1 MTDSPSLP
9 WALDPEVA
17 SILEYL
23 PEGDLSDVH
32 AARAQM
38 DGLIAQFA
46 AGAADTS
53 ALVVVDHVAPGSG
66 DQPDVPVRVYTPLG
80 DGPEGGRAA
89 LCYLHGGGFVM
100 GSVETEHLSAAQV
113 ATELGV
119 VVVSVDYR
127 LAPEYPFPAPPED
140 CYHALCWM
148 HAEAEALGIDPDR
161 IAVMGSSAGG
171 GLSAAVAL
179 MARDRGGPALCFQFL
194 GFPELDDRLETT
206 SMRTFVDTPLWRRPN
221 AEWSWRYYLGD
232 DGPPEGG
239 VREEVSP
246 YAAPARA
253 TDLAGLPPA
262 YISAQEFDP
271 LRDEALIYALRLLEA
286 GVSVEVHHFPGTY
299 HGSVAATFAEVS
311 KRQIREQYDVL
322 RRRLG
327 LP

>member
-80 DGPEGGRAA
+80 DGPEGGHAA

-100 GSVETEHLSAAQV
+100 GSIETEHLSAAQV

-119 VVVSVDYR
+119 VVVSVEYR
-127 LAPEYPFPAPPED
+127 LAPEHPFPAPRTATTR
-140 CYHALCWM
+140 C
-148 HAEAEALGIDPDR
+148 
-161 IAVMGSSAGG
+161 AG
-171 GLSAAVAL
+171 
-179 MARDRGGPALCFQFL
+179 C
-194 GFPELDDRLETT
+194 T
-206 SMRTFVDTPLWRRPN
+206 RRPTHS
-221 AEWSWRYYLGD
+221 ASTAPGSRSWARR
-232 DGPPEGG
+232 P
-239 VREEVSP
+239 
-246 YAAPARA
+246 AAASRPRW
-253 TDLAGLPPA
+253 
-262 YISAQEFDP
+262 
-271 LRDEALIYALRLLEA
+271 R
-286 GVSVEVHHFPGTY
+286 
-299 HGSVAATFAEVS
+299 
-311 KRQIREQYDVL
+311 
-322 RRRLG
+322 
-327 LP
+327 